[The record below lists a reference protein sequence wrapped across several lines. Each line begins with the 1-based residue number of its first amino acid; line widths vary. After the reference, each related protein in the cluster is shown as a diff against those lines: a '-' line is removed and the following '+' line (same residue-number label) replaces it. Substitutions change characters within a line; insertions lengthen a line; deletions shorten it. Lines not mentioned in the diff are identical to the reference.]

1 MNLNFT
7 KILLLG
13 LTFIIA
19 IAFFIHPTLYKYVDA
34 ENAGASLKIN
44 RITGSI
50 QICTAG
56 RDQCYK
62 PGE

>member
-1 MNLNFT
+1 MNLTFN

-19 IAFFIHPTLYKYVDA
+19 IALFIHPTLYKYVDK
-34 ENAGASLKIN
+34 ETGGASLKIN

-50 QICTAG
+50 QICAAG

>member
-19 IAFFIHPTLYKYVDA
+19 IALFIHPTLYKYVDA
-34 ENAGASLKIN
+34 GGSLKIN

-50 QICTAG
+50 QICDAG